1 MDLSVVVPVYNEVEN
16 IELLHD
22 EIGQALEG
30 VCDFEMLF
38 VDDGSTDGTL
48 EKLQAV
54 AQKSPRLRVIRH
66 INNAGQSA
74 AIITGVRYARSEWI
88 ATLDGDGQNDPADIP
103 RLLAVHD
110 QALERSDE
118 QVAVMYA
125 GYRKKRNDNW
135 LKRFSSRG
143 ANAIRSRIL
152 HDRTPDTGCGLKL
165 FKRDAFLA
173 LPRFDHVHRFLP
185 ALIQRDGGR
194 VDIVEVHHRARIKGS
209 SKYGFHNR
217 LWVGI
222 VDLIGVAWLQRRQV
236 QVETTEV
243 DKK

>member
-1 MDLSVVVPVYNEVEN
+1 VVVPVYNEDEN

-22 EIGQALEG
+22 EICQALEG
-30 VCDFEMLF
+30 ITDFEMLF

-48 EKLQAV
+48 EKLQGV

-66 INNAGQSA
+66 LSNAGQSA
-74 AIITGVRYARSEWI
+74 AVITGVQYAQSEWV

-103 RLLAVHD
+103 RLLAVRD
-110 QALERSDE
+110 QAADQAAE
-118 QVAVMYA
+118 MYA
-125 GYRKKRNDNW
+125 GYRKKRNDSW
-135 LKRFSSRG
+135 LKRVSSRG

-165 FKRDAFLA
+165 FRRDVFLA
-173 LPRFDHVHRFLP
+173 LPHFDHLHRFLP
-185 ALIQRDGGR
+185 ALVQRNGGH
-194 VDIVEVHHRARIKGS
+194 VEIVEVTHRARVKGY

-222 VDLIGVAWLQRRQV
+222 VDLMGVAWLQRRRV

-243 DKK
+243 DRK